1 MTVWKQIQIN
11 IINEIHLLVDSND
24 RTYLTKVV
32 SKKNANSKCEKPLD
46 IKIYQEMNVNKH

>member
-32 SKKNANSKCEKPLD
+32 SKKMPTVKPLD

>member
-32 SKKNANSKCEKPLD
+32 SKKNATSKCEKPLD